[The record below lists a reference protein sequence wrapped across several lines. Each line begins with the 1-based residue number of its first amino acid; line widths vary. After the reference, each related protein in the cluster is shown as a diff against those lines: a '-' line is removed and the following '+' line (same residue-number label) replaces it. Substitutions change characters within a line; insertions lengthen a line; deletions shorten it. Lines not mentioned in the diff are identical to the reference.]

1 MSAQA
6 KLVEA
11 FLPDGYDFD
20 GTHLS
25 PE

>member
-1 MSAQA
+1 LSAQA